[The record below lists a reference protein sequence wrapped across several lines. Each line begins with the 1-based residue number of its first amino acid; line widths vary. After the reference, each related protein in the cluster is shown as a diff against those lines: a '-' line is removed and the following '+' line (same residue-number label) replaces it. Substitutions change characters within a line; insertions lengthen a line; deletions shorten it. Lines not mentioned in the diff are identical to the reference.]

1 MPMGLNAA
9 KAKLQ
14 LDLQNALKDAFK
26 ATFILGP
33 GDEGEN
39 IANRFAQKG
48 AGPMA
53 DAILNFVSQAQVVGN
68 HSMLAGII
76 APPMTGGPCSGA
88 LPFTG
93 TELSLV

>member
-9 KAKLQ
+9 KTKLQ
-14 LDLQNALKDAFK
+14 MDLQNALKDGYK
-26 ATFILGP
+26 ATFILGA
-33 GDEGEN
+33 GDNGEEM
-39 IANRFAQKG
+39 ATKFAQKA

-53 DAILNFVSQAQVVGN
+53 DAILNFVSQAQIVGN

-76 APPMTGGPCSGA
+76 APPMVGGPCSGA